1 MKIEIVTI
9 GTEVVRGFTV
19 NTNVAYIS
27 QELLKAGFV
36 VSRHTTLPDEATAL
50 REGLQDALERSDL
63 VITTGGLGP
72 TQDDITRN
80 IAAKL
85 FDSDFH
91 YDEEVAEDL
100 KRRFSEKLPTLKDQA
115 TVPSKAEVMK
125 NPVGTAPGFI
135 IKNLIM
141 LPGVP
146 NEMKS
151 MFTKQVLPY
160 INSHFPSEKPAHCKV
175 LNLVKVFEFQV
186 DPFLRELNQ
195 KYPDV
200 EFGIYP
206 ALGLLSIHLSTDK
219 ALEKPY
225 QELVQKY
232 APYMYESPSGKI
244 EEAIQLLFIKNGWTL
259 SVAES
264 CTGGSIAAQL
274 TRIPGA
280 SDYFLGSLVVY
291 SNELKTQLL
300 NVPAD
305 LIKEK
310 GAVSEECVNAMVSGL
325 LQTTVSD
332 FGIAVS
338 GIAGPAGGTP
348 ERPVG
353 TIWAAIVKKGNTI
366 RSWKMQLKGNR
377 DTIIDYSVNAVLG
390 ELLRYAKP

>member
-206 ALGLLSIHLSTDK
+206 ALGLLSIRLSTDK
-219 ALEKPY
+219 TLEKPY